1 MLWSL
6 CNRRML
12 ICVLIGFSS
21 GLPLFVGTTLVQ
33 AWLHEKGVGL
43 HEIGLLNLTGLP
55 YTWKFAWAP
64 LLDRYSLPFLGRR
77 RGWALC
83 MQIALFFCIAAFGLL
98 QPERSM
104 PSVVAL
110 ACAVAFFSATQD
122 VVLDAYRRE
131 LLPDRELG
139 FGTSLHIN
147 AYRLAGLVPGSLAL
161 ILADHLP
168 WSWVYLIVAMFMA
181 VGILTSLFA
190 GEAAAVIH
198 PPTTLT
204 EAVVGPFREFFA
216 RGDRS
221 HALLIVL
228 FMLLYKLGDA
238 MASALLIPFYLEVGF
253 TKTVIGT
260 VAKGAALPAFVIG
273 SLVGGLTIA
282 KAGINRSLWIFG
294 VLQVVSTLGFVVLA
308 RSGPDVWLLGCVV
321 SFEYLSAGLGASAF
335 LAFMSRATNRR
346 FTATQYALFSSLV
359 ALPRTLASAS
369 TGYLAEGLGYPGF
382 FLTCALVALPGLW
395 LLTRVAPWSRA
406 GLPAQQPVHAPEQP
420 SS

>member
-1 MLWSL
+1 
-6 CNRRML
+6 
-12 ICVLIGFSS
+12 
-21 GLPLFVGTTLVQ
+21 
-33 AWLHEKGVGL
+33 
-43 HEIGLLNLTGLP
+43 
-55 YTWKFAWAP
+55 
-64 LLDRYSLPFLGRR
+64 
-77 RGWALC
+77 
-83 MQIALFFCIAAFGLL
+83 
-98 QPERSM
+98 
-104 PSVVAL
+104 
-110 ACAVAFFSATQD
+110 
-122 VVLDAYRRE
+122 
-131 LLPDRELG
+131 LPDRELG

-190 GEAAAVIH
+190 EEAPATIRA
-198 PPTTLT
+198 PTTLS

-216 RGDRS
+216 RSDRS
-221 HALLIVL
+221 NALLIVL

-260 VAKGAALPAFVIG
+260 VAKGAALPAFVAG

-308 RSGPDVWLLGCVV
+308 KSGPDVWLLGCVV

-335 LAFMSRATNRR
+335 LAFMSRATDRR

-359 ALPRTLASAS
+359 ALPRTLASAA
-369 TGYLAEGLGYPGF
+369 TGYLAEALGYPGF

-395 LLTRVAPWSRA
+395 LLTRVAPWGRA
-406 GLPAQQPVHAPEQP
+406 GLSAPEFERTPEQQR
-420 SS
+420 S

>member
-1 MLWSL
+1 
-6 CNRRML
+6 ML

-21 GLPLFVGTTLVQ
+21 GLPLWVGSTLVQ

-43 HEIGLLNLTGLP
+43 EAIGLLSLAGLP

-98 QPERSM
+98 EPSRSM

-110 ACAVAFFSATQD
+110 SCAVAFFSATQD
-122 VVLDAYRRE
+122 VTLDAYRRE

-139 FGTSLHIN
+139 LGTSLHVN
-147 AYRLAGLVPGSLAL
+147 AYRLAALVPGSLAL

-190 GEAAAVIH
+190 GEAPAVVQ

-204 EAVVGPFREFFA
+204 EAVIGPFREFFA

-221 HALLIVL
+221 AALLILL

-238 MASALLIPFYLEVGF
+238 MAAALLTPFYLDVGF
-253 TKTVIGT
+253 SKTVIGT
-260 VAKGAALPAFVIG
+260 VAKGVALPAFVAG

-321 SFEYLSAGLGASAF
+321 AFEYLSAGLGASAF
-335 LAFMSRATNRR
+335 LAFMSRATHRR

-359 ALPRTLASAS
+359 ALPRTVASAS
-369 TGYLAEGLGYPGF
+369 TGYLIEGLGYPGF
-382 FLTCALVALPGLW
+382 FLACALIALPGLW
-395 LLTRVAPWSRA
+395 LLTRVAPWSRD
-406 GLPAQQPVHAPEQP
+406 GLAAPELGRAPEQP
-420 SS
+420 AP

>member
-1 MLWSL
+1 
-6 CNRRML
+6 ML

-77 RGWALC
+77 GGWALC

-98 QPERSM
+98 EPARSM
-104 PSVVAL
+104 GSVAAL
-110 ACAVAFFSATQD
+110 ACAVAVFSATQD
-122 VVLDAYRRE
+122 VALDAYRRE

-139 FGTSLHIN
+139 LGTSLHVN
-147 AYRLAGLVPGSLAL
+147 AYRLAALVPGSLAL

-168 WSWVYLIVAMFMA
+168 WSWVYLIVALFML

-190 GEAAAVIH
+190 DEAPAVIH

-216 RGDRS
+216 RGERNT
-221 HALLIVL
+221 ALSIVL

-238 MASALLIPFYLEVGF
+238 MAAALVTPFYLDLGF

-260 VAKGAALPAFVIG
+260 VAKGVALPAFVVG

-294 VLQVVSTLGFVVLA
+294 VFQLMSTLGFVVLA
-308 RSGPDVWLLGCVV
+308 RSGPDVGLLGGVV
-321 SFEYLSAGLGASAF
+321 AFEYLSSGLGASAF

-369 TGYLAEGLGYPGF
+369 TGYLIEALGYPGF
-382 FLTCALVALPGLW
+382 FLTCSLIALPGLW
-395 LLTRVAPWSRA
+395 LLTRVAPWGKD
-406 GLPAQQPVHAPEQP
+406 GLAALPPVRVPEQQSP
-420 SS
+420 

>member
-1 MLWSL
+1 MLV
-6 CNRRML
+6 
-12 ICVLIGFSS
+12 CVLIGFSS
-21 GLPLFVGTTLVQ
+21 GLPLWVGSTLVQ
-33 AWLHEKGVGL
+33 AWLHEKGVSL
-43 HEIGLLNLTGLP
+43 EAIGLLSLAGLP

-83 MQIALFFCIAAFGLL
+83 MQLALFFCIAAFGLL
-98 QPERSM
+98 EPTRSM
-104 PSVVAL
+104 GSVVAL
-110 ACAVAFFSATQD
+110 SCAVAFFSATQD
-122 VVLDAYRRE
+122 VTLDAYRRE

-139 FGTSLHIN
+139 LGTSLHVN
-147 AYRLAGLVPGSLAL
+147 AYRLAALVPGSLAL

-190 GEAAAVIH
+190 GEAPEVVQ

-204 EAVVGPFREFFA
+204 EAVIGPFREFFA
-216 RGDRS
+216 RGDRNA
-221 HALLIVL
+221 ALLILL

-238 MASALLIPFYLEVGF
+238 MAAALLTPFYLDVGF

-260 VAKGAALPAFVIG
+260 VAKGVALPAFVVG

-321 SFEYLSAGLGASAF
+321 AFEYLSAGLGASAF

-359 ALPRTLASAS
+359 ALPRTVASAS
-369 TGYLAEGLGYPGF
+369 TGYLIEGLGYPGF
-382 FLTCALVALPGLW
+382 FLTCALIALPGLW
-395 LLTRVAPWSRA
+395 LLTRVAPWSRD
-406 GLPAQQPVHAPEQP
+406 GLAAPEP
-420 SS
+420 AGTPERNRSGSP